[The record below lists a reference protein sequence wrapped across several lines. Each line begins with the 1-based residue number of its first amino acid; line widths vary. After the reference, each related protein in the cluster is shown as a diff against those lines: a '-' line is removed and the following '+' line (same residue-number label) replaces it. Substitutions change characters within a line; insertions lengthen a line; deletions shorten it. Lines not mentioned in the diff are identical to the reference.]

1 MKDQE
6 NTAPKGTLTDKKTNA
21 SQEAGG
27 KLGTE
32 EPGDAKWLWSKHGD
46 KSVFVTGEKKRGR
59 GGKADQEKVGR
70 TIVKQ

>member
-27 KLGTE
+27 KLEAAE
-32 EPGDAKWLWSKHGD
+32 EPGNAKWLWAKHGD
-46 KSVFVTGEKKRGR
+46 KSVFVTEEKK
-59 GGKADQEKVGR
+59 
-70 TIVKQ
+70 